1 MGGSSRRRWRLG
13 FAGFGNVHRALAW
26 LLLKRREEMA
36 RRYGLEFEATL
47 VASRGRGAWVEPGG
61 LDLREALERGWSS
74 SVATLEAI
82 RTAPIDLLFEGTP
95 LDPLGGEPATSH
107 LRAALQRGV
116 SVVSANKGPI
126 AFAAR
131 GLGVLARRTGAGFRF
146 ESAVADCMPV
156 FSLVETALPVGRVT
170 AFSGVLNAT
179 SNHVLQ
185 AVARGVTAEE
195 ALGEMQ
201 RRGIAEADPSHD
213 LDGWDQA
220 VKASILAQ
228 VLLGRDI
235 KPAAVERVP
244 LAAVDLGWLRAEAG
258 AGRTVRLAAR
268 GGPGGPVRVEPLVFD
283 PGSFLGSLGGAGLG
297 LSLETDAAGTLNVSE
312 AGAGVTQTAY
322 GMLTDLVAI
331 HQGRRMVP
339 SPLWPD
345 DPS

>member
-1 MGGSSRRRWRLG
+1 
-13 FAGFGNVHRALAW
+13 
-26 LLLKRREEMA
+26 
-36 RRYGLEFEATL
+36 
-47 VASRGRGAWVEPGG
+47 
-61 LDLREALERGWSS
+61 SS

-185 AVARGVTAEE
+185 AVAR
-195 ALGEMQ
+195 
-201 RRGIAEADPSHD
+201 
-213 LDGWDQA
+213 
-220 VKASILAQ
+220 
-228 VLLGRDI
+228 
-235 KPAAVERVP
+235 
-244 LAAVDLGWLRAEAG
+244 AEAG

-268 GGPGGPVRVEPLVFD
+268 GGPAGPVRVEPLVFD

-322 GMLTDLVAI
+322 GMLADLVAI